1 MRKDDQ
7 MLNEAYSKIYSQQLE
22 EGILDRIGARF
33 GAGLGAAG
41 QYAGNVGRSLLGKAS
56 PVAAGQAYQQNKQAN
71 IIKSVVSNALNDI
84 QKLGLFPQGYTATPE
99 DTKQLSDFFNQFIT
113 TKAPAPATA
122 PAATTAPTA
131 GTPTTPPD
139 GETVKTNAGTNVYD
153 AKSGQWMLNG
163 KPNPA
168 GGQVMNAWKK
178 SKGIA

>member
-7 MLNEAYSKIYSQQLE
+7 MLNEAYSKIYSQSLE
-22 EGILDRIGARF
+22 EGILGRVGARV

-71 IIKSVVSNALNDI
+71 IVASVVKNALNDI
-84 QKLGLFPQGYTATPE
+84 QKLGLFPQGYTPTPQ
-99 DTKQLSDFFNQFIT
+99 DTKDLSDFFNQFIT
-113 TKAPAPATA
+113 TKAPASDLAPTDSAAGTDPAPTA
-122 PAATTAPTA
+122 PAN
-131 GTPTTPPD
+131 

-168 GGQVMNAWKK
+168 TGQIMNAWKK